1 MKSKKENEVRRKKQ
15 PTMLIALIP
24 VVFLAFLL
32 MMTIFVWGGDA
43 HIPLVFGTI
52 AAALVGFYLGFSW
65 SEMEEH
71 IIKTITKSMQANLI
85 LLAVG
90 MLIAIW
96 IMSGTVPAMIYY
108 GLQIINPKVFLPVV
122 MIVCSIVSLSTGSS
136 WTTAGTVG
144 IAFVGIGAG
153 LKIPPAIVAGAI
165 VSGAYFGDKM
175 SPLSDT
181 TNLAP
186 AVAEC
191 DLFDHIRHMI
201 YTTGPTMVISLILYF
216 VIGLRY
222 GGGTIDTSEIDGILA
237 AIRGAYNINVLLLL
251 PPVLVIIMVVRK
263 VPALPG
269 LLAGSLLGIA
279 FYFVFQMHDIS
290 ITDAGGKIIDVL
302 HHGYVSTTGHALV
315 DKLFTRGGFSSML
328 WTVSLV
334 IVSMCFGGV
343 MEVTGCL
350 QTITGGLLKFAKNT
364 GGLVVA
370 TICSC
375 LFINVISG
383 SQYLSILIS
392 GRMFRAEFRK
402 RGLQPKNLSRCLE
415 DGGTLFSPL
424 VPWNTGGAFM
434 HQTLGVHPFAFL
446 PYAFLNIINP
456 IVSIIYGFTGFTM
469 EKLPPEELEKVKAE
483 IAAEKAAGFLEK
495 AENIG

>member
-1 MKSKKENEVRRKKQ
+1 MADPKTRTKKQ
-15 PTMLIALIP
+15 PTIFIALIP
-24 VVFLAFLL
+24 VVFLAILL
-32 MMTIFVWGGDA
+32 MLNIFVWGGDA

-52 AAALVGFYLGFSW
+52 AAALVGLYLGFSW
-65 SEMEEH
+65 SEIESH
-71 IIKTITKSMQANLI
+71 IINTISKSMQANLI

-96 IMSGTVPAMIYY
+96 IMSGTVPTMIYY
-108 GLQIINPKVFLPVV
+108 GLQIINPRIFLPVV

-153 LKIPPAIVAGAI
+153 LNIPPAMVAGAI
-165 VSGAYFGDKM
+165 ISGAYFGDKM

-191 DLFDHIRHMI
+191 DLFDHIRHML
-201 YTTGPTMVISLILYF
+201 YTTGPTMVISLVLYF
-216 VIGLRY
+216 LLGLRY
-222 GGGTIDTSEIDGILA
+222 GRGTIDPSQMNGILE
-237 AIRGAYNINVLLLL
+237 AIKGAYHINILLLL

-269 LLAGSLLGIA
+269 LIAGAVLGIVFYFLFQFKAYNISLL
-279 FYFVFQMHDIS
+279 
-290 ITDAGGKIIDVL
+290 DACGQILKVL
-302 HHGYVSTTGHALV
+302 HNGNVTNTGHALV

-334 IVSMCFGGV
+334 IASMCFGGA

-350 QTITGGLLKFAKNT
+350 QTLTGALVKFAKST
-364 GGLVVA
+364 GSLVVV
-370 TICSC
+370 TIFSC

-383 SQYLSILIS
+383 SQYLSILIP
-392 GRMFRAEFRK
+392 GRMFRVEFRK
-402 RGLQPKNLSRCLE
+402 RGLHPKNLSRCLE

-434 HQTLGVHPFAFL
+434 HQTLGVHPFAYL

-456 IVSIIYGFTGFTM
+456 VVSIIFGFTGITM
-469 EKLPPEELEKVKAE
+469 HKLPPEEMEKVNEELETEKLL
-483 IAAEKAAGFLEK
+483 KAAK
-495 AENIG
+495 R